1 MTAFIIKASAQ
12 TRLVARAIII
22 VQGCRGYRLYGILP
36 ADQVCILREAA
47 MAKL

>member
-1 MTAFIIKASAQ
+1 MTTFIIKASAQ
-12 TRLVARAIII
+12 TRLVARAI
-22 VQGCRGYRLYGILP
+22 VQGCRVYRLYGILP